1 MPKLPVDQ
9 DEARI
14 VRVEW
19 DDPKGVALRKALN
32 GLSGRYADREAD
44 PDHLP
49 KGMFVSKESVVLS
62 PSHSGESSL
71 SAMFW
76 SGA

>member
-9 DEARI
+9 DETGSFASNGTIRKVSLCAR
-14 VRVEW
+14 
-19 DDPKGVALRKALN
+19 KLN